1 MDALFAKQPI
11 FDSKSNIMAYELLY
25 RNESENSMVSN
36 WEMTIDVVTNALIN
50 FGFNDL
56 SEKQRVFIN
65 FDEKLL
71 MGDLINLLDPK
82 MIVVELLE
90 TIEPSSKLI
99 DRINYLKEL
108 GYVIALDDYL
118 ISYPHESLVELS
130 DIIKVDFLGNNA
142 NDIVKIA
149 QRFSNS
155 NKLLLAEKV
164 ENELVYDYARKLGY
178 ELFQGFYF
186 SRPQVHRG
194 NFINSNQSNCLK
206 IMHKLSTYKD
216 DADVNFIEIARI
228 IERDPA
234 LTYKIIKL
242 ANAKRANL
250 YKKINTVK
258 TAITLLGYN
267 ELRKWIHILFL
278 QENATRKSSLTT
290 FDREV
295 LKNTIFRT
303 FFIEKIFASNP
314 KIKAYV
320 GESVLSA
327 IIDFFDIMYDI
338 PLDDVLSNLDVS
350 ESIKSALLYGQGYIG
365 DMLRL
370 IKSYEAGSWEEL
382 DRICSKLNINIGF
395 LGRNYEEALKESN
408 EIFKEL
414 F

>member
-25 RNESENSMVSN
+25 RNESKNSMVSN

-90 TIEPSSKLI
+90 TIEPNDKLI

-194 NFINSNQSNCLK
+194 NFIN
-206 IMHKLSTYKD
+206 
-216 DADVNFIEIARI
+216 
-228 IERDPA
+228 
-234 LTYKIIKL
+234 
-242 ANAKRANL
+242 
-250 YKKINTVK
+250 
-258 TAITLLGYN
+258 
-267 ELRKWIHILFL
+267 
-278 QENATRKSSLTT
+278 
-290 FDREV
+290 
-295 LKNTIFRT
+295 
-303 FFIEKIFASNP
+303 
-314 KIKAYV
+314 
-320 GESVLSA
+320 
-327 IIDFFDIMYDI
+327 
-338 PLDDVLSNLDVS
+338 
-350 ESIKSALLYGQGYIG
+350 
-365 DMLRL
+365 
-370 IKSYEAGSWEEL
+370 
-382 DRICSKLNINIGF
+382 
-395 LGRNYEEALKESN
+395 
-408 EIFKEL
+408 
-414 F
+414 